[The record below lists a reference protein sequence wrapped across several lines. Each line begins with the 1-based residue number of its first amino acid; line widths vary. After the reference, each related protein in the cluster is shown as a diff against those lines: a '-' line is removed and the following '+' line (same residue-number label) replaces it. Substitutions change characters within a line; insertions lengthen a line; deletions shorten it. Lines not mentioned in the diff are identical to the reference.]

1 MQHQY
6 IFGPVPSRRLGMSLG
21 IDLVPHKTCSLNC
34 VYCESGETTN
44 LTVTRKEYVPT
55 DAVISE
61 IDCVLSEH
69 PVLDVVTFSG
79 SGEPTL
85 HSGLGRI
92 ARHVKEH
99 FPEYRT
105 VLITNGTLF
114 SDPDLRRDVSS
125 IDCIIPSLDAAS
137 PELFGAVCRPHP
149 DLDPDTIIQGL
160 VDLRAEYKGEIWL
173 EIFIVPDTN
182 DTPEEIAR
190 LRDAVAAIAPDKV
203 QLNTLDRPGTCGW
216 VRPASQESLEA
227 VVAGLEYPNVTICG
241 RALAG
246 RKYTGPQAETAG
258 EILATI
264 ARRPC
269 TIDDLSRV
277 LGLHAHEVSKYIGS
291 FMDEGKIR
299 SEEGPRGTFFVPVDQ

>member
-1 MQHQY
+1 MNHQY

-55 DAVISE
+55 DAVIAE
-61 IDCVLSEH
+61 IDRVLSEH

-114 SDPDLRRDVSS
+114 SDPDLRREVVG

-160 VDLRAEYKGEIWL
+160 VDLRAEYSGEIWL
-173 EIFIVPDTN
+173 EIFIVPGTN

-190 LRDAVAAIAPDKV
+190 LHDAVAAIAPDKV
-203 QLNTLDRPGTCGW
+203 QINSLDRPGTCGW

-227 VVAGLEYPNVTICG
+227 VVAGIDYPNVTICG
-241 RALAG
+241 RAPGG
-246 RKYTGPQAETAG
+246 REYTGPQAETA
-258 EILATI
+258 ERILATI

-269 TIDDLSRV
+269 TADDLVQV

-291 FMDEGKIR
+291 LMDEGKIR
-299 SEEGPRGTFFVPVDQ
+299 SEEGPRGTFFVPVD